1 MSKVEQS
8 VITVG
13 IGASAGGL
21 EAFKVLLE
29 CLPIDTGLSFVV
41 IQHLAAGQESMLSD
55 ILSRFTKMPV
65 QAIKNKMTIEPDHVY
80 VIPPGNTMTMENKTL
95 FLNSKVKPLK
105 PIDTFFVSL
114 AEDSKNQSIGIVL
127 SGTGSDGT
135 EGLKA
140 IKAQGGITFA
150 QTPNSAQYG
159 DMPQNAISAEAADF
173 ILTPEKIAAELQKIA
188 MNPQLARSEIAS
200 KEEGVTKEAKPKK
213 ETALNAIFAMLK
225 FNCNVDFSHYKET
238 VVNRR
243 VTRRMVINHMKKI
256 ASYAE
261 FLRTHPSELEALYSD
276 MLIGV
281 TGFFREPETFAALK
295 EKIFPE
301 LIKNRLPK
309 EPIRIWIP
317 GCSTGEEAY
326 SFAIAIQ
333 EYIEENS
340 LTSIQV
346 QVFGTDVNE
355 KNIEKARQ
363 GSYPKTIETDIPEK
377 RLKHFFKSFNGNY
390 LIAKNIRDMCVF
402 AKQDITSDPPFSNMD
417 LISCRNMLIYFD
429 AYLHEKVLPTLH
441 YALKIGGFLVLGQ
454 SESIGKFTNLFEP
467 LKKTSIYAKKR
478 AQPGITFGLQV
489 SAGYQQKM
497 KEVKSGEKK
506 DALAILK
513 DEVDRLLVTEY
524 VPAALLVNSNSD
536 VLLFRGNIAPFV
548 LPESGLASFNIG
560 KIIRKELKSEVQ
572 TMIYRA
578 KKEDKPIKENAI
590 RLEFAGEQKTI
601 NIQVIPLH
609 IEQFEEP
616 FFLILSEDISSAAA
630 LLRQTLELASTPQGQ
645 ENAKNRQIKDLREE
659 LESTKLSLQRII
671 ETQEA
676 TNEELRTTMEEAQS
690 SNEELQST
698 NEELET
704 AKEELQSSNE
714 ELKTLNDE
722 VKNRNETLA
731 HLNDDLLN
739 LNRNIGPAIILIDK
753 SLRIRLFS
761 PSAQRIL
768 NLSPSTVGLPLTSI
782 KLKVNVEDL
791 ESTISEVISKLH
803 SVTKEVKDEDGHYYD
818 LKVGPYI
825 TLEDKIDGA
834 VLSFIDITE
843 HKLAGEKLSAVSF
856 YSRSLIEASLD
867 PLVTISKEGK
877 ITDVNKATED
887 VTGCSREELIGS
899 DFSDYFTD
907 PKEARAGYQK
917 VFSEGLVKD
926 YPLAIRH
933 KSGMI
938 TDVLYNASIY
948 RNLQGEVQGV
958 FAAARDITA
967 QKKAE
972 NQEREAS
979 KKLKDAERLV
989 AIGAT
994 AGMVGHDIRNPLQA
1008 ITGDVYLVKT
1018 ELASIPESDEKKN
1031 ALESLQEI
1039 EKNVDYINK
1048 IVADLQDYARP
1059 LNPRAQETDIKSVFN
1074 EILAKNGIPKNVK
1087 VTVEVEDKA
1096 EKIIADPDYL
1106 KRIAANLT
1114 LNAVQAMP
1122 NGGKLMIH
1130 AFADK
1135 KTNDVLITIKDTGV
1149 GIPEDIKPKL
1159 FTPMM
1164 TTKSKG
1170 QGFGLAVVK
1179 RMTEGLGGTVT
1190 FESTEGKG
1198 TTFIIR
1204 LPPPKKQ

>member
-29 CLPIDTGLSFVV
+29 CLPVDTGLSFVV

-65 QAIKNKMTIEPDHVY
+65 QAVKNKMAIEPDHVY

-95 FLNSKVKPLK
+95 VLNSKVKPLK

-114 AEDSKNQSIGIVL
+114 AEDLKNQSIGIVL

-159 DMPQNAISAEAADF
+159 DMPQSAISAEAADF
-173 ILTPEKIAAELQKIA
+173 ILTPEKIAAELQKIS

-200 KEEGVTKEAKPKK
+200 KEERATKEGKPKK
-213 ETALNAIFAMLK
+213 ETALNTIFSMLK

-243 VTRRMVINHMKKI
+243 ITRRMVINHTEKI
-256 ASYAE
+256 ESYAE
-261 FLRTHPSELEALYSD
+261 FLREHPSELEALYSD

-281 TGFFREPETFAALK
+281 TGFFREPETFASLK
-295 EKIFPE
+295 EKVFPE
-301 LIKNRLPK
+301 LVKNRLPK

-326 SFAIAIQ
+326 SFAIAMQ

-363 GSYPKTIETDIPEK
+363 GSYPKTIETDVPEK
-377 RLKHFFKSFNGNY
+377 QLKHFFKSFNGNY
-390 LIAKNIRDMCVF
+390 QIIKNIRDMCVF
-402 AKQDITSDPPFSNMD
+402 AKQDITADPPFSNMD

-429 AYLHEKVLPTLH
+429 AYLHEKVVPTLH
-441 YALKIGGFLVLGQ
+441 YALKMGGFLILGQ

-467 LKKTSIYAKKR
+467 LKKTSIYAKKS

-489 SAGYQQKM
+489 SSGYQQKM
-497 KEVKSGEKK
+497 KEVKSGEKR

-524 VPAALLVNSNSD
+524 VPAAMLVNSNSD

-548 LPESGLASFNIG
+548 LPESGLASFNIA
-560 KIIRKELKSEVQ
+560 KITRKELKSEVQ
-572 TMIYRA
+572 TMIFRA
-578 KKEDKPIKENAI
+578 KKENKPIKESAL

-616 FFLILSEDISSAAA
+616 FFLILLDDVSSAAA
-630 LLRQTLELASTPQGQ
+630 LLKQTLELASTPQGQ
-645 ENAKNRQIKDLREE
+645 ANAKDRQIQELRDE

-722 VKNRNETLA
+722 VKNRNQSLA
-731 HLNDDLLN
+731 QLNDDLTN
-739 LNRNIGPAIILIDK
+739 VNRNVDPAIVIIDK
-753 SLRIRLFS
+753 GLKIRLFS
-761 PSAQRIL
+761 PSAEKIL
-768 NLSPSTVGLPLTSI
+768 NLSPSTVGLPITTI
-782 KLKVNVEDL
+782 KLNVIVEDL
-791 ESTISEVISKLH
+791 SEIISEVLSKL
-803 SVTKEVKDEDGHYYD
+803 SGITQEVKDNQGHYFE
-818 LKVGPYI
+818 LKIRPYI
-825 TLEDKIDGA
+825 TQEDKIDGA
-834 VLSFIDITE
+834 VLSFVDIDDRKNLEKTQN
-843 HKLAGEKLSAVSF
+843 LA
-856 YSRSLIEASLD
+856 
-867 PLVTISKEGK
+867 
-877 ITDVNKATED
+877 
-887 VTGCSREELIGS
+887 
-899 DFSDYFTD
+899 
-907 PKEARAGYQK
+907 
-917 VFSEGLVKD
+917 
-926 YPLAIRH
+926 
-933 KSGMI
+933 
-938 TDVLYNASIY
+938 
-948 RNLQGEVQGV
+948 
-958 FAAARDITA
+958 
-967 QKKAE
+967 
-972 NQEREAS
+972 
-979 KKLKDAERLV
+979 

-1008 ITGDVYLVKT
+1008 ITGDVYLLKT
-1018 ELASIPESDEKKN
+1018 EITSMPESEDKKS
-1031 ALESLQEI
+1031 AKESLDEI

-1048 IVADLQDYARP
+1048 IVADLQDFARP
-1059 LNPRAQETDIKSVFN
+1059 LKPNPEETDLKRLID
-1074 EILAKNGIPKNVK
+1074 ELLRKNGLPKNVR
-1087 VTVEVEDKA
+1087 VTVKVESDVR
-1096 EKIIADPDYL
+1096 KIVADSAYL
-1106 KRIAANLT
+1106 NRILYNLVT
-1114 LNAVQAMP
+1114 NAVQAMP
-1122 NGGKLMIH
+1122 KGGKLTIQAH
-1130 AFADK
+1130 K
-1135 KTNDVLITIKDTGV
+1135 QSNDTVITVEDTGV
-1149 GIPEDIKPKL
+1149 GIPEHVKGKL
-1159 FTPMM
+1159 FTPMF
-1164 TTKSKG
+1164 TTKAKG
-1170 QGFGLAVVK
+1170 QGFGLAVIK
-1179 RMTEGLGGTVT
+1179 RMAEALGGTVS
-1190 FESTEGKG
+1190 FESQEGKG
-1198 TTFIIR
+1198 TTFKVC
-1204 LPPPKKQ
+1204 LPHTKS